1 MTRARVVGTAPPRRL
16 YEFSKTCG
24 AFAASP
30 VMWSARLPLL
40 PPARGCSR
48 SDAVNAKLLDDI
60 IRLPYR
66 IHGPFHTIQR
76 KARVRRSRDRAYEA
90 LRDTAGDTAGVQQ
103 SAGRFGGT
111 ARSSV
116 HRLSAF
122 VGIDMRMN
130 ERRALL

>member
-1 MTRARVVGTAPPRRL
+1 MAAMAWARVGGTAPRRL

-48 SDAVNAKLLDDI
+48 SDAVNAKLHDDM

-76 KARVRRSRDRAYEA
+76 KAR
-90 LRDTAGDTAGVQQ
+90 GW
-103 SAGRFGGT
+103 GGAVIAHT
-111 ARSSV
+111 KR
-116 HRLSAF
+116 
-122 VGIDMRMN
+122 
-130 ERRALL
+130 